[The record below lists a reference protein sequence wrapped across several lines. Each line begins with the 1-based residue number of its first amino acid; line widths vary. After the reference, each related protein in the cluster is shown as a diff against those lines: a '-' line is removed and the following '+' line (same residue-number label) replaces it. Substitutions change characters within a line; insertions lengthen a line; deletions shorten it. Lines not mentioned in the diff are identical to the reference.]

1 MNRVCL
7 KQQLV
12 YHAIAVEL
20 LIEELP
26 PSDPM
31 KDWFFS
37 ELDALIT
44 GELAEILPLDEANSR
59 LHALLQLNHL
69 VLKHH
74 GRLGLTEDATSGQSQ
89 QDSYLT
95 AEARLPA
102 AVRASTRRLRFSI
115 QPSLLHQSKRDN
127 ATFDPVSPTAKVVA
141 YLRGLDQA
149 LQFDG
154 DELLRQE
161 GAAILEQLGITD
173 PATHA
178 AMATLFQS
186 RYHAL
191 NAAIGMA
198 AGSASQIIEFAAGVS
213 PRGYQWSQ
221 LSPGTIYI
229 ESDLPQLMIRKA
241 KIVRNSLMAAETEN
255 RGVLHYCATDVLDLE
270 SMLEALNSID
280 THMPF
285 TIVTEGLLLYFTN
298 NELRQFLENMV
309 TLLSS
314 GRNVTWI
321 TDVVTQENLN
331 ELFACHPGVAR
342 SVRKVFE
349 LTGRTIIAS
358 NPFQS
363 NSCVERYFQEFG
375 LRVDRTVSLRNVA
388 PRLNLRISI
397 DQPLRENVVG
407 SRMIWSISISKPD
420 GTEPS
425 RTGNTFTMQH

>member
-1 MNRVCL
+1 MSNICL
-7 KQQLV
+7 KHQLTCQ
-12 YHAIAVEL
+12 ARAVEQS
-20 LIEELP
+20 IDALP
-26 PSDPM
+26 LGDPI
-31 KDWFFS
+31 KDWFFV
-37 ELDALIT
+37 ELDALT
-44 GELAEILPLDEANSR
+44 SADHASNLSLDEQNSR
-59 LHALLQLNHL
+59 LRGLQQLQHL
-69 VLKHH
+69 VLKH
-74 GRLGLTEDATSGQSQ
+74 REQVDTTEDATSVQSQ

-102 AVRASTRRLRFSI
+102 AVRDSTRRLRFSI

-141 YLRGLDQA
+141 YLRGLDQT

-154 DELLRQE
+154 DELFRQE
-161 GAAILEQLGITD
+161 GAAVLAQLGITD
-173 PATHA
+173 TATHA

-241 KIVRNSLMAAETEN
+241 KIVRNSLMAAGTEN
-255 RGVLHYCATDVLDLE
+255 RGVLHYCATDVLELE
-270 SMLEALNSID
+270 SMLEALNSVD

-298 NELRQFLENMV
+298 SELRQFLENMV
-309 TLLSS
+309 TLLSR

-321 TDVVTQENLN
+321 TDLVTQENLN
-331 ELFACHPGVAR
+331 ELFACHPGVAL

-363 NSCVERYFQEFG
+363 TTCVERYLQEFG
-375 LRVDRTVSLRNVA
+375 LPVDRTVSLRDVA
-388 PRLNLRISI
+388 PRLNLRIPI
-397 DQPLRENVVG
+397 DPSLRENVVG
-407 SRMIWSISISKPD
+407 SRKIWTISISKPD
-420 GTEPS
+420 GI
-425 RTGNTFTMQH
+425 